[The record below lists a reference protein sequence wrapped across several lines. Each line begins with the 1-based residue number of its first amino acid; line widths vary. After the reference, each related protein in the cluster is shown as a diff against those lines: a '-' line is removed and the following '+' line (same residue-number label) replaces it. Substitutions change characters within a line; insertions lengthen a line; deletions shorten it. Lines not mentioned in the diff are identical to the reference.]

1 MRVSVSGKIFF
12 RGGFLAVGWGMKKPY
27 LENLGRRFG
36 RLVAVEYVGVKS
48 NSSVWRFRCHHGSE
62 RWTHL
67 LCLDAVTTTATSI
80 EFRCQ

>member
-36 RLVAVEYVGVKS
+36 RLVAVEYVVSRATVLSGGSGVITAA
-48 NSSVWRFRCHHGSE
+48 SVGRICCVS
-62 RWTHL
+62 TP
-67 LCLDAVTTTATSI
+67 
-80 EFRCQ
+80 